1 MDRIQ
6 NQMASSSSH
15 RQRIHAVF
23 ISFRGEDTRKTFVSH
38 LDKAL
43 CTRGIA
49 TFKDNRK
56 LEVGDSIPD
65 KLSGAIRASRFA
77 VVVISEKYA
86 TSSWCLDEL
95 QLIMEEEIEVFPIF
109 YGVKPSQVRHQLG
122 DFSLERYRDSEMAN
136 KVPGW
141 RKALT
146 GIGNRKGK
154 ESTQCVDDAT
164 MIEEIVQRISS
175 RLLSILP
182 IDFGD
187 TVGMEAHM
195 EALSSLLDMG
205 SKDEARIIGISGTGG
220 IGKTTIAKYLY
231 EHLKLRFS
239 PHHCFLES
247 VSKLC
252 GEHGLVY
259 LQQQLLS
266 NIFHEENVKLGSV
279 EHGRQQLE
287 FRIRDVKVF
296 LVLDDV
302 DDAKQLRALAKDIR
316 WFGAGSRII
325 ITTRDK
331 SLLNSCGGVYD
342 VKCLDDDKALQLFQR
357 IAFEGDQPPSS
368 DYYKDLSRRVTRLAQ
383 GLPLALQAF
392 GFYLK
397 RMPLVK
403 WERALVSFKNA
414 PDGNIRRIL
423 DISCDSLDGVSK
435 SALLH
440 VTCLLNGGPV
450 WCFKAPLDRVEDG
463 LKVLAEKSLIN
474 ISTDG
479 LISMH
484 RLLEGKGSYIVD
496 QESGNQPEILF
507 HGNIYQVLADKT
519 GTTSIEGV
527 VRDVSE
533 LPYDVNIEW
542 ELFKSMEN
550 LDFLK
555 ICNYKRC
562 KALDSRSN
570 CNLKGISL
578 PCKLR
583 VLHWD
588 AYPFTALPSIVH
600 HDCLVELDLCY
611 SKLTTLWSGNPPRL
625 AHLKRLYLT
634 GSKDLKEL
642 PDLQEAVSL
651 EELMLE
657 GCVSL
662 TRIPES
668 ICSLPRL
675 QKVDLS
681 NCDGLKNLR
690 IIIGES
696 EATFFLGTS
705 LRVKSVLVDFLDA
718 EPLVKESQG
727 ISLMNL
733 SIKGNLE
740 IKLKLLG
747 GFAEHLCFIT
757 EQQIPHRL
765 MMLEQQTDRPKTP
778 SYGFK
783 SLDIVR
789 FNYNNKENGS
799 FKCCGFLDFPWLTE
813 LNLINL
819 NIEKIPDDIHHMRV
833 LEKLDLSGNG
843 FSSLPSSMMLL
854 SKLKHVTLCNCRML
868 EALPELYQLERL
880 ALSDCTNL
888 RKLTNLPQAEQDQ
901 GSYSLLELLLDNCN
915 SVESLSDELS
925 HFTKLTYLD
934 ISRHDFE
941 TVPTS
946 IMDLSSLVTL
956 CLNYCKQLKSLTE
969 LPLSVKYLYAHG
981 CKSLEK
987 FSFSIDHSVR
997 HLDLSP
1003 CFHWN
1008 QAYSQITRFPVG
1020 RHCEEVS
1027 VCACFQKS
1035 NQGTRRSLRSIPM
1048 RRFDFKTLKLMA
1060 LAVCTGVLISCRQR
1074 ATATK

>member
-1 MDRIQ
+1 
-6 NQMASSSSH
+6 MARSDSH
-15 RQRIHAVF
+15 RRRRIHDVF

-56 LEVGDSIPD
+56 LEVGDSIPEE
-65 KLSGAIRASRFA
+65 LRGAIRTSRFA

-95 QLIMEEEIEVFPIF
+95 QLIMEEEIEVLPIF
-109 YGVKPSQVRHQLG
+109 YGVKPSQVRSQLG
-122 DFSLERYRDSEMAN
+122 DFSLERYRDSDLAN

-175 RLLSILP
+175 RLLSMLP
-182 IDFGD
+182 IDFAD
-187 TVGMEAHM
+187 IVGMEAHM
-195 EALSSLLDMG
+195 EALSPLLDMVE
-205 SKDEARIIGISGTGG
+205 SKDDGDARIIGISGTGG

-239 PHHCFLES
+239 PHHCFVEN
-247 VSKLC
+247 VAKLS
-252 GEHGLVY
+252 GEHGLIH

-266 NIFHEENVKLGSV
+266 DIFHEENVKLESV

-287 FRIRDVKVF
+287 FRARDVKVF

-302 DDAKQLRALAKDIR
+302 DDVKQLCALAKDVR
-316 WFGAGSRII
+316 WFGAGSRVV

-331 SLLNSCGGVYD
+331 SLLSSCGGGVYD

-368 DYYKDLSRRVTRLAQ
+368 DCYKDLSRRVTRLAQ
-383 GLPLALQAF
+383 GLPLAIQAF
-392 GFYLK
+392 GFYLQ

-403 WERALVSFKNA
+403 WEDALKSFEMA
-414 PDGNIRRIL
+414 PYSSIRRIL
-423 DISCDSLDGVSK
+423 DISCDSLDEVSK

-440 VTCLLNGGPV
+440 VTCLGPV
-450 WCFKAPLDRVEDG
+450 WCLKAPLDRVEVG

-479 LISMH
+479 FISLH
-484 RLLEGKGSYIVD
+484 CLLELKGRVIVYE
-496 QESGNQPEILF
+496 ESGNQRKILC

-519 GTTSIEGV
+519 GTTRIEGV
-527 VRDVSE
+527 VLDVSKM
-533 LPYDVNIEW
+533 PYDVNIEW

-562 KALDSRSN
+562 KGLDDSRSD

-578 PCKLR
+578 PCNLR

-600 HDCLVELDLCY
+600 EDCLVELNLCY

-625 AHLKRLYLT
+625 SHLKRLHLT

-642 PDLQEAVSL
+642 PDLQDAVSL

-668 ICSLPRL
+668 IFSLPRL

-690 IIIGES
+690 FIIEES
-696 EATFFLGTS
+696 EATFFLGRS
-705 LRVKSVLVDFLDA
+705 LRVKSVLVDFLGA
-718 EPLVKESQG
+718 EPLAKESPG

-740 IKLKLLG
+740 IKLKLLA
-747 GFAEHLCFIT
+747 GFAEHLCFVT

-765 MMLEQQTDRPKTP
+765 MMLEQQTP

-789 FNYNNKENGS
+789 FNYSNKENGS
-799 FKCCGFLDFPWLTE
+799 FKCCSFLDFPWLTE

-819 NIEKIPDDIHHMRV
+819 NIGEIPEDIHQMRV
-833 LEKLDLSGNG
+833 LEKLDLSGND
-843 FSSLPSSMMLL
+843 FSSLPSSMKLL
-854 SKLKHVTLCNCRML
+854 SKLKHVTLCNCRSL
-868 EALPELYQLERL
+868 EALPELYQLETL

-888 RKLTNLPQAEQDQ
+888 RRLVNLPQAEQDQ
-901 GSYSLLELLLDNCN
+901 ASYSLVELLLDNCS

-934 ISRHDFE
+934 ISRHGFE

-956 CLNYCKQLKSLTE
+956 CLNYCKKLKSLTE

-987 FSFSIDHSVR
+987 FSFSIDRSVH

-1008 QAYSQITRFPVG
+1008 QAYSQFTRFPVG
-1020 RHCEEVS
+1020 RHCEEVP

-1048 RRFDFKTLKLMA
+1048 RRFDFNALKLMA
-1060 LAVCTGVLISCRQR
+1060 LAVCTGVFISCRQR
-1074 ATATK
+1074 AIATK